1 MRIRKATKKDFSEY
15 LRLKREEEVYFA
27 ELLDKRFSIS
37 DAEYKKEFFTILKSK
52 KSILLVDEERGIIVG
67 FLYGTFFKNLYD
79 SGGFIEVIYV
89 EKDHRRKGVAT
100 ELMREFTK
108 IVKKK
113 RLKKIQLS
121 VNVKNVEAFEFY
133 KKIGYELHP
142 LSLS

>member
-1 MRIRKATKKDFSEY
+1 MLNIKKNF
-15 LRLKREEEVYFA
+15 LRF
-27 ELLDKRFSIS
+27 
-37 DAEYKKEFFTILKSK
+37 SK

-133 KKIGYELHP
+133 KKIGYELHHYDMKKE
-142 LSLS
+142 LK